1 MLNTAYGPTL
11 ETVRIMNV
19 LQRFGIAYFVVAT
32 MYILMALP
40 LNCPEE
46 SGRWRKALQDMIAL
60 FPQWLVAMAAVVLH
74 LALVFGLKVPNC
86 ERYL

>member
-40 LNCPEE
+40 LDCPEE
-46 SGRWRKALQDMIAL
+46 SGRWRNSLQDMIAL

-74 LALVFGLKVPNC
+74 LALVFGLTVPNC